1 MAQIS
6 NLNVQVNQNQ
16 ISQNQI
22 SQNQVNSGA
31 AQGVAPGGLRP
42 ALPGIR
48 SGTLVEGQVLS
59 RNADGNYTVRINPQ
73 GGQPAQTLLA
83 RATVDLIVGEHFR
96 AVWDSSGGDKIPVL
110 RLSESELSFLSKLP
124 LADRELANALL
135 SHGLPLSDEVLLSV
149 REAWRRMGSNPEQ
162 LGSLLELWARDLPMT
177 PANVQVLSWYMGLNG
192 DAANSVWTRIRKE
205 MRERTRKGESP
216 LDILRDLK
224 ENKEKNPE
232 IANFL
237 EGHSLLL
244 RAPRE
249 DVDPSLMSAPL
260 WPGEDMAHILARVFV
275 GRVRE
280 QNGGRNNRGYWQMG
294 FAVEGSRL
302 GFVGGNVESDGR
314 SYNLNLC
321 AEQLATC
328 ELLKHKRHAIRKEL
342 EGIPLILQ
350 FIGVSQ
356 TLSEGLRRQL
366 LSGRGLDITV

>member
-16 ISQNQI
+16 V
-22 SQNQVNSGA
+22 SQNQVSSGA
-31 AQGVAPGGLRP
+31 VQGASRGDLRP

-135 SHGLPLSDEVLLSV
+135 SHGMPLSDEVLLSV

-162 LGSLLELWARDLPMT
+162 LGSLLELWARNLPMT

-192 DAANSVWTRIRKE
+192 EAANSVWTRIRKE
-205 MRERTRKGESP
+205 MRERARKGESP
-216 LDILRDLK
+216 IDILRDLK

-232 IANFL
+232 IAKFL

-249 DVDPSLMSAPL
+249 DVDPSLLGAPL
-260 WPGEDMAHILARVFV
+260 WPGEDMANIPARVFV

-280 QNGGRNNRGYWQMG
+280 QNSERNNRGYWQMG

-302 GFVGGNVESDGR
+302 GFIGGNVESDGR
-314 SYNLNLC
+314 SYNLNLY
-321 AEQLATC
+321 AEQLAAC

-356 TLSEGLRRQL
+356 AVDEGLRRQL

>member
-1 MAQIS
+1 
-6 NLNVQVNQNQ
+6 
-16 ISQNQI
+16 
-22 SQNQVNSGA
+22 
-31 AQGVAPGGLRP
+31 
-42 ALPGIR
+42 
-48 SGTLVEGQVLS
+48 LVEGQVLS

-96 AVWDSSGGDKIPVL
+96 AVWDSSGADKIPVL

-124 LADRELANALL
+124 PADRELANALL
-135 SHGLPLSDEVLLSV
+135 SHGMPLSDEVLLSV

-177 PANVQVLSWYMGLNG
+177 PANVHVLSWYMGLNG
-192 DAANSVWTRIRKE
+192 EAANTAWIRIRKE
-205 MRERTRKGESP
+205 MQERTRRGENP
-216 LDILRDLK
+216 IDILRDLK

-232 IANFL
+232 ISKFL

-249 DVDPSLMSAPL
+249 DVDPSLLGAPL
-260 WPGEDMAHILARVFV
+260 WPVRDDMAHIPARVFI
-275 GRVRE
+275 GRVHE
-280 QNGGRNNRGYWQMG
+280 RNNRGYWQMG

-314 SYNLNLC
+314 SYNLNLY
-321 AEQLATC
+321 AEQSATC

-356 TLSEGLRRQL
+356 TIDDELRRQL